1 MSELKTHAHSCAP
14 GATGTAGAAGGAIG
28 DREQLGPVQEVGC
41 FAGGIG
47 EGVGMSALGAG
58 VSAVSTT

>member
-1 MSELKTHAHSCAP
+1 M
-14 GATGTAGAAGGAIG
+14 GTAGAAGGAIG
-28 DREQLGPVQEVGC
+28 AREQLGPLQGAVG
-41 FAGGIG
+41 FAGCIV